1 MCKLSKNIV
10 SIKAK
15 ILDCYIND
23 NYGCLAFCIEL
34 DTLFELEVYEG
45 IYKTDRILFARNI
58 HLK

>member
-23 NYGCLAFCIEL
+23 NYGCLAFL
-34 DTLFELEVYEG
+34 H
-45 IYKTDRILFARNI
+45 RIGYPI
-58 HLK
+58 

>member
-1 MCKLSKNIV
+1 MIIMGVWL
-10 SIKAK
+10 
-15 ILDCYIND
+15 
-23 NYGCLAFCIEL
+23 FCIEL